1 MLWDGHHC
9 EVLSIHFFFSNNNYY
24 FLKKFDEIL
33 GYSK

>member
-9 EVLSIHFFFSNNNYY
+9 EVLSIHFFSNNNYY